1 MGTMSDS
8 TTLLAVFKDF
18 EPASAGVE
26 KLHELGLND
35 DHINVISGIPVKGAI
50 LGRPSALTYVS
61 RIALFG
67 ALLGMSLGIFLIYG
81 IPYLYP
87 LLVGGQPIFPVPQ
100 GFIIT
105 FEMTM
110 LGLMG
115 FAFIGMFVDSGFP
128 SYTPKQYVPEISD
141 GKIAVLFNCP
151 SAEQNKFMDAL
162 TDAGAETVSPAEARH
177 L

>member
-1 MGTMSDS
+1 MAEA
-8 TTLLAVFKDF
+8 TTLLAMFEDF
-18 EPASAGVE
+18 EPASRGVE
-26 KLHELGLND
+26 KLQELGVSD
-35 DHINVISGIPVKGAI
+35 DDMNVISGVPIKNTI
-50 LGRPSALTYVS
+50 LGRPPAITYVS
-61 RIALFG
+61 RIGLFG
-67 ALLGMSLGIFLIYG
+67 SILGMFLGIFFIYG

-115 FAFIGMFVDSGFP
+115 FSFLGMFIDSGFP
-128 SYTPKQYVPEISD
+128 SYTPKEYTPEVSD
-141 GKIAVLFNCP
+141 GKIAVLFSCP
-151 SAEQNKFMDAL
+151 ANEQEKFIDAL
-162 TDAGAETVSPAEARH
+162 KEAGAESIEPVEARH

>member
-1 MGTMSDS
+1 MAE
-8 TTLLAVFKDF
+8 TTTFLAVFKDF
-18 EPASAGVE
+18 EPASEGIE
-26 KLHELGLND
+26 KLQQLGVGD
-35 DHINVISGIPVKGAI
+35 DDMNVISGIPVKNTI
-50 LGRPSALTYVS
+50 LGRPAAITYVS
-61 RIALFG
+61 RIGFFG

-100 GFIIT
+100 GLIIT

-115 FAFIGMFVDSGFP
+115 FSFIGMFVDSGFP
-128 SYTPKQYVPEISD
+128 SYTPKQYTPEISD
-141 GKIAVLFNCP
+141 GKVAVLFSCP
-151 SAEQNKFMDAL
+151 TGEQEKFVDAL
-162 TDAGAETVSPAEARH
+162 KELGAESVEPVEARY

>member
-1 MGTMSDS
+1 MSEAI
-8 TTLLAVFKDF
+8 TLLAMFEDM
-18 EPASAGVE
+18 EPAAQGVD
-26 KLHELGLND
+26 KLQHLGVSD
-35 DHINVISGIPVKGAI
+35 DDMNVISGIPIKNTI
-50 LGRPSALTYVS
+50 IGRPLAITYVS
-61 RIALFG
+61 RIGLFG
-67 ALLGMSLGIFLIYG
+67 AILGMFLGIFFIYG

-115 FAFIGMFVDSGFP
+115 FSFIGMFVDSGFP
-128 SYTPKQYVPEISD
+128 SYTPKQYTPEISD
-141 GKIAVLFNCP
+141 GKVAVLFSCP
-151 SAEQNKFMDAL
+151 TSEQDKFIDAL
-162 TDAGAETVSPAEARH
+162 KDAGAESVKPVEANQ

>member
-1 MGTMSDS
+1 MAEA
-8 TTLLAVFKDF
+8 TTLLAMFEDF
-18 EPASAGVE
+18 EPASRGVE
-26 KLHELGLND
+26 KLQELGVSD
-35 DHINVISGIPVKGAI
+35 DDMDVCSSDLIKNTI
-50 LGRPSALTYVS
+50 LGRPPAITYVS
-61 RIALFG
+61 RIGLFG
-67 ALLGMSLGIFLIYG
+67 SILGMFLGIFFIYG

-115 FAFIGMFVDSGFP
+115 FSFIGMFIDSGFP
-128 SYTPKQYVPEISD
+128 SYTPKEYTPEVSD
-141 GKIAVLFNCP
+141 GKIAVLFSCP
-151 SAEQNKFMDAL
+151 AAEQEKFIDAL
-162 TDAGAETVSPAEARH
+162 KEAGAESIEHVEARH

>member
-1 MGTMSDS
+1 MAEAATF
-8 TTLLAVFKDF
+8 LAMFEDF
-18 EPASAGVE
+18 EPASRGIDQLQQMGV
-26 KLHELGLND
+26 GD
-35 DHINVISGIPVKGAI
+35 DDMNVISGIPVKNTI
-50 LGRPSALTYVS
+50 LGRPPAITHVS

-67 ALLGMSLGIFLIYG
+67 AILGMGLGLFFVYG
-81 IPYLYP
+81 VKFLYP
-87 LLVGGQPIFPVPQ
+87 LYVGGQPIFPVPQ

-128 SYTPKQYVPEISD
+128 SYTPKQYTPEISD
-141 GKIAVLFNCP
+141 GRIAVLFSCP
-151 SAEQNKFMDAL
+151 KDEQEKFINAL
-162 TDAGAETVSPAEARH
+162 KEAGAESVEPAEAHH

>member
-1 MGTMSDS
+1 MAEA
-8 TTLLAVFKDF
+8 TTLLAMFEDF
-18 EPASAGVE
+18 EPASRGVE
-26 KLHELGLND
+26 KLQELGVSD
-35 DHINVISGIPVKGAI
+35 DDMNVISGVPIKNTI
-50 LGRPSALTYVS
+50 LGRPPAITYVS
-61 RIALFG
+61 RIGLFG
-67 ALLGMSLGIFLIYG
+67 SILGMFLGIFFIYG

-115 FAFIGMFVDSGFP
+115 FSFLGMFIDSGFP
-128 SYTPKQYVPEISD
+128 SYTPKEYTPEVSD
-141 GKIAVLFNCP
+141 GKIAVLFSCP
-151 SAEQNKFMDAL
+151 ANEQEKFIDAL
-162 TDAGAETVSPAEARH
+162 KEAGAESIEPAEARH

>member
-1 MGTMSDS
+1 MSDS
-8 TTLLAVFKDF
+8 TTFLAVFEDF

-26 KLHELGLND
+26 KLHELGLHD
-35 DHINVISGIPVKGAI
+35 DQLNVISGIPVKGAI
-50 LGRPSALTYVS
+50 LGRPSAITHVS

-67 ALLGMSLGIFLIYG
+67 AILGMSLGIFLIYG

-87 LLVGGQPIFPVPQ
+87 LLVGGQPMFPVPQ
-100 GFIIT
+100 GIIIT

-128 SYTPKQYVPEISD
+128 SYTPKEYMPEISD
-141 GKIAVLFNCP
+141 GKVAVLFSCP
-151 SAEQNKFMDAL
+151 KGEQEKFIDIIKE
-162 TDAGAETVSPAEARH
+162 AGAESVEPV
-177 L
+177 

>member
-1 MGTMSDS
+1 MSDS
-8 TTLLAVFKDF
+8 ITLLAVFEGM
-18 EPASAGVE
+18 EPAADGIE

-35 DHINVISGIPVKGAI
+35 DEMNVISGIPVKGAI
-50 LGRPSALTYVS
+50 LGRPSAITYVS
-61 RIALFG
+61 RIGMFG
-67 ALLGMSLGIFLIYG
+67 AILGMSLGIFLIYG
-81 IPYLYP
+81 VPYLYP

-100 GFIIT
+100 GIIIT

-128 SYTPKQYVPEISD
+128 SYTPKEYVSEISD
-141 GKIAVLFNCP
+141 GKIAVLFSCP
-151 SAEQNKFMDAL
+151 DNDQKKFIEAL
-162 TDAGAETVSPAEARH
+162 TKSGAESVAPAEARQ